1 MYLLWEW
8 RKNIFPSAR
17 SIESEADT
25 EEERR
30 LAYVALTRAKEQLY
44 THSCRRTYAVRK
56 NGAQQNITF
65 VKELPTEN
73 YVKKEEQGLTSALAQ
88 SSGGVQPTHSMTL
101 QQQLAQKRAE
111 KSAAV
116 TETFE
121 PGERVRHRIFGEGT
135 VLTAKRMANDTL
147 LEIAFESK
155 GTKKIMANFAK
166 IKKI

>member
-1 MYLLWEW
+1 MEE
-8 RKNIFPSAR
+8 NIFPSAR

-44 THSCRRTYAVRK
+44 LTHAAERMLYGRTER
-56 NGAQQNITF
+56 NRISRF